1 MFARRRNKPT
11 IISLLDRTENYPITS
26 SGERRNI
33 LLTTSLHNI
42 MINSNLAV
50 PRNGTSRAPSP
61 TILPRLHHVAKSLC
75 SLRIYVVIGD
85 RIGGADFCSVITFDK
100 KHNFCMLFLIKSAP
114 CRLSPNEALPQT
126 PLGAL
131 PLDPTS
137 PLAPGLSV
145 RFISCFAR
153 CFGAA
158 LLIPH
163 SSLLTPNS
171 SLLTPHLNSPP
182 PLIFPVICSIINEIV
197 HNNRKILTERIFI
210 KWK

>member
-11 IISLLDRTENYPITS
+11 IISLLDRTKNYPITS
-26 SGERRNI
+26 SGERHNI
-33 LLTTSLHNI
+33 LHTARLHNI
-42 MINSNLAV
+42 VINSNLAV

-61 TILPRLHHVAKSLC
+61 TILPRLHHAAKSLC

-145 RFISCFAR
+145 RFISRFAR
-153 CFGAA
+153 CFIFTLCLQFTLVSYA
-158 LLIPH
+158 H
-163 SSLLTPNS
+163 S
-171 SLLTPHLNSPP
+171 SLLTPHLNPP
-182 PLIFPVICSIINEIV
+182 SDNFFTQNCVMFKLS
-197 HNNRKILTERIFI
+197 L
-210 KWK
+210 

>member
-1 MFARRRNKPT
+1 MQAN
-11 IISLLDRTENYPITS
+11 
-26 SGERRNI
+26 GC
-33 LLTTSLHNI
+33 
-42 MINSNLAV
+42 
-50 PRNGTSRAPSP
+50 GTSRAPSP
-61 TILPRLHHVAKSLC
+61 TILPRPHHAAKSLC
-75 SLRIYVVIGD
+75 SLRIYVVIWD

-100 KHNFCMLFLIKSAP
+100 KHNFCVLFLIISAP
-114 CRLSPNEALPQT
+114 SRLSPNEALPQT

-137 PLAPGLSV
+137 PLALGLSV
-145 RFISCFAR
+145 RFISRFAR
-153 CFGAA
+153 CLGAA

-163 SSLLTPNS
+163 SSLLIPHS
-171 SLLTPHLNSPP
+171 SLKLPS

>member
-26 SGERRNI
+26 SGERHNI
-33 LLTTSLHNI
+33 LHTARLHNI
-42 MINSNLAV
+42 VINSNLAV

-61 TILPRLHHVAKSLC
+61 TILPRLHHAAKSLC

-100 KHNFCMLFLIKSAP
+100 KHNFCVLFLIISAP
-114 CRLSPNEALPQT
+114 SRLSPNEALPQT

-145 RFISCFAR
+145 RFISRFAR
-153 CFGAA
+153 CLEATLVGFAHSSF
-158 LLIPH
+158 LTPHSSFLIPHSSFLIPDSSFLIPH
-163 SSLLTPNS
+163 SSLKL
-171 SLLTPHLNSPP
+171 
-182 PLIFPVICSIINEIV
+182 PLDFSRNM
-197 HNNRKILTERIFI
+197 
-210 KWK
+210 

>member
-1 MFARRRNKPT
+1 MQ
-11 IISLLDRTENYPITS
+11 I
-26 SGERRNI
+26 
-33 LLTTSLHNI
+33 
-42 MINSNLAV
+42 
-50 PRNGTSRAPSP
+50 
-61 TILPRLHHVAKSLC
+61 
-75 SLRIYVVIGD
+75 
-85 RIGGADFCSVITFDK
+85 FCSVITFDK

-145 RFISCFAR
+145 RFISRFAR
-153 CFGAA
+153 CLGAA

-163 SSLLTPNS
+163 SSLLIPHSSPLIPHS

>member
-26 SGERRNI
+26 SGERHNI
-33 LLTTSLHNI
+33 LHTARLHNI
-42 MINSNLAV
+42 VINSNLAV

-61 TILPRLHHVAKSLC
+61 TILPRLHHAAKSLC

-100 KHNFCMLFLIKSAP
+100 KHNFCVLFLIKSAP
-114 CRLSPNEALPQT
+114 CRLSPNEALPHT

-145 RFISCFAR
+145 RFISRFAR
-153 CFGAA
+153 CLEATLVGFAHSSF
-158 LLIPH
+158 LTPHSSFLIPHSSFLIPDSSFLIPH
-163 SSLLTPNS
+163 SSLKL
-171 SLLTPHLNSPP
+171 PP
-182 PLIFPVICSIINEIV
+182 
-197 HNNRKILTERIFI
+197 
-210 KWK
+210 

>member
-1 MFARRRNKPT
+1 
-11 IISLLDRTENYPITS
+11 
-26 SGERRNI
+26 
-33 LLTTSLHNI
+33 

-61 TILPRLHHVAKSLC
+61 TILPRLHHAAKSLC

-85 RIGGADFCSVITFDK
+85 RIGGADFCSIITFDK
-100 KHNFCMLFLIKSAP
+100 KHNFCVLFLIISAP
-114 CRLSPNEALPQT
+114 SRLSPNEALPHT

-137 PLAPGLSV
+137 PPAPSLSV
-145 RFISCFAR
+145 RFISRFAR
-153 CFGAA
+153 CLGAA

-163 SSLLTPNS
+163 SSLLTPHS

>member
-33 LLTTSLHNI
+33 LHTARLHNI
-42 MINSNLAV
+42 VINSNLAV

-61 TILPRLHHVAKSLC
+61 TILPRLHHAAKSLC

-100 KHNFCMLFLIKSAP
+100 KHNFCVLFLIISAP

-131 PLDPTS
+131 PLDPHKPS
-137 PLAPGLSV
+137 SARLERALYLLLRSV
-145 RFISCFAR
+145 LGGSFAN
-153 CFGAA
+153 F
-158 LLIPH
+158 
-163 SSLLTPNS
+163 
-171 SLLTPHLNSPP
+171 SLLTPHLPSPP
-182 PLIFPVICSIINEIV
+182 HLIVSF
-197 HNNRKILTERIFI
+197 T
-210 KWK
+210 